1 MDEYDLERRFEELER
16 EIKKLKNIN
25 IFYITEIKKRDF
37 LIGELIKKLN
47 QKSKGERKWIQF

>member
-47 QKSKGERKWIQF
+47 QKSKGERK